1 MMKCLPCVSVGSVVA
16 RAAYG
21 IDSYPLG
28 ELVFDSAGKPFNL
41 VVIELVPQ
49 PRGGPSFYID
59 NISVTTSG

>member
-1 MMKCLPCVSVGSVVA
+1 MKFLPGVSMGSILA
-16 RAAYG
+16 RGAYG
-21 IDSYPLG
+21 SDSYPLG
-28 ELVFDSAGKPFNL
+28 ELTFDSAGKPFNL